1 MIRYPRAFRCR
12 DGRVVTVRPLER
24 SDLEPL
30 LEFFASLPEE
40 DRLHLR
46 VDVTQREIVRRRLSP
61 LPHWNVLRLIALNGE
76 RIVAEASV
84 AHRTYG
90 FEAHVGEA
98 RLLVAESFRHC
109 GLGSYLSR
117 QLLAHGITENL
128 EKVEVH
134 LMDDQLPVIRFFE
147 RLGFERDGVLKD
159 FVKDIR
165 DRHHN
170 LLIMSLRT

>member
-1 MIRYPRAFRCR
+1 MVRYPRAFRCR

-24 SDLEPL
+24 DDLQPL
-30 LEFFASLPEE
+30 VEFFAALPDE

-46 VDVTQREIVRRRLSP
+46 VDVTQRDIVRRRLSP
-61 LPHWNVLRLIALNGE
+61 LTHWNVLRLIAVCGK
-76 RIVAEASV
+76 RIVAEASM

-98 RLLVAESFRHC
+98 RLLVAEDFRHC

-117 QLLAHGITENL
+117 QLLAHGIIENI

-147 RLGFERDGVLKD
+147 KLGFEKDGVLKG
-159 FVKDIR
+159 FLKDIR
-165 DRHHN
+165 DRPHN